1 MVEHNFEKSFIS
13 TIPTFVD
20 LQGFII
26 GKKFVVKEVMVL
38 KKGAI
43 LFHYI
48 FTCHEIFW
56 QNPKS
61 IAHPGWVLIT
71 KDTMGRRNDSAQ
83 HDETLIIM
91 AVIDAKENDDNKAV
105 IYTSLKDV
113 KNINNWLIYSI
124 AIT

>member
-1 MVEHNFEKSFIS
+1 
-13 TIPTFVD
+13 
-20 LQGFII
+20 
-26 GKKFVVKEVMVL
+26 
-38 KKGAI
+38 
-43 LFHYI
+43 
-48 FTCHEIFW
+48 
-56 QNPKS
+56 
-61 IAHPGWVLIT
+61 
-71 KDTMGRRNDSAQ
+71 MGRRNDSAQ